1 MSNNKKVDVVSQEPT
16 EVKYLIGDAKDKVS
30 KAYSMLIADNNIP
43 DWEPISINVVV
54 GQLNSTTKAIRTFT
68 FTIRDR
74 PRDVLDGIIGHINTF
89 NRDKKQ
95 FETGVADDLFT
106 DISELLKDAQN
117 KNVYYSYDTL
127 VSELNN
133 IVDTWKSKLD
143 I

>member
-1 MSNNKKVDVVSQEPT
+1 MNNKVGIVSQEPT
-16 EVKYLIGDAKDKVS
+16 EVKYLVGDAKDKVS

-54 GQLNSTTKAIRTFT
+54 GQLNSTTKATRTFT

-89 NRDKKQ
+89 NHDKKQ
-95 FETGVADDLFT
+95 FETSVADDLFT